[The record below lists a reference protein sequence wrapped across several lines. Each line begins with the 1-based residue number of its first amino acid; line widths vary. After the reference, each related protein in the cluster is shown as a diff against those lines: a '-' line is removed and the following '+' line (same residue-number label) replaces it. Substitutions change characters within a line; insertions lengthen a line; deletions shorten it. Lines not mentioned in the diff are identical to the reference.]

1 MKLGQA
7 RRWLALPMLATA
19 LVMAP
24 QAQAKKE
31 KDSGIAMSETFRTQA
46 RTARAA
52 IASGDVNSANAA
64 VAGLVPSNDLEKYIV
79 GSLRM
84 EIASRRA
91 DPQAQRRAL
100 TDILE
105 SKAAPEKD
113 VPYLRFLAGY
123 YSYYLGE
130 FDDAIAQVNYA
141 RQLGYSGI
149 DSTMLLADA
158 TLKKGRRAE
167 GMKIVDQAFEQQR
180 ASGKP
185 VPAPWFDKAAAFSY
199 QLGNWQDVARWYQ
212 QKLTLYPSMGNWR
225 SALTNT
231 MANASLD
238 PQVKLDLY
246 RLQAANGAMASERD
260 YQAYAVLASG
270 SGYSAESKAVIEAG
284 RADGA
289 LTPTE
294 TVTAA
299 LFKSVAPK
307 AVKEMAA
314 LPAQASK
321 AAKAANGATAL
332 TAADDYFSLGQYPK
346 AVEQYRLAL
355 SKGGVD
361 ADRVNARLGVALA
374 RSGDLPGAR
383 AALAQVKGGAWADVS
398 RFWGVWVDQQAQKS
412 ASITPAATSPTS

>member
-1 MKLGQA
+1 MRLGQA
-7 RRWLALPMLATA
+7 RNLLVLPMLATA
-19 LVMAP
+19 LMVAP
-24 QAQAKKE
+24 AAQAKKE
-31 KDSGIAMSETFRTQA
+31 KDSGVVMSDTFRTQA
-46 RTARAA
+46 RSARAA
-52 IASGDVNSANAA
+52 IASGDVNGANAA
-64 VAGLVPSNDLEKYIV
+64 VAGLMPSNDVEKYIV

-84 EIASRRA
+84 EIASRRN

-105 SKAAPEKD
+105 SKGAPEKD

-123 YSYYLGE
+123 YSYFLGE

-141 RQLGYSGI
+141 RQLGYTGI

-185 VPAPWFDKAAAFSY
+185 IPAPWFDKAAAFSY
-199 QLGNWQDVARWYQ
+199 QLGSWPDVTRWYQ
-212 QKLTLYPSMGNWR
+212 QKLALYPSAGNWR
-225 SALTNT
+225 SALANT
-231 MANASLD
+231 LANASLD
-238 PQVKLDLY
+238 QQVKLDLY

-260 YQAYAVLASG
+260 YQAYAVLAAG
-270 SGYSAESKAVIEAG
+270 AGYNAEAKAVIESG

-294 TVTAA
+294 TVTAS
-299 LFKSVAPK
+299 LFKTASPK

-314 LPAQASK
+314 LPAQATK
-321 AAKAANGATAL
+321 AAKAANGAAAL
-332 TAADDYFSLGQYPK
+332 DAADGYFSLGQYPK

-355 SKGGVD
+355 TKGGVD
-361 ADRVNARLGVALA
+361 ADRTNNRLGIALA
-374 RSGDLPGAR
+374 RSGDLAGAR
-383 AALAQVKGGAWADVS
+383 AALAEVKGGQWADVS
-398 RFWGVWVDQQAQKS
+398 RFWAVWVDQQAQKS
-412 ASITPAATSPTS
+412 ASVAPVAAPPQS